1 MSITFDIGHSP
12 NGNNYLTVL
21 CHWMD
26 HNWNMQKCII
36 GYQFID
42 SKYTGEYMASIVLE
56 IVLFYGLFEKV
67 LTFTLYVKIGLV
79 LYGQSV

>member
-1 MSITFDIGHSP
+1 
-12 NGNNYLTVL
+12 
-21 CHWMD
+21 
-26 HNWNMQKCII
+26 MQKCII